1 MKNALYIPSME
12 RNLIPPFVMR
22 EAGLIVNGVPR
33 IHCGEELTNESHCI
47 ISKEAGLRI
56 PLQLR
61 GIFPGFDSRA
71 LTQDEVN
78 NCDELDLIIITPDS
92 VEWDP
97 YSDHYSENEKQYTTW
112 DGDVQVPL
120 TLSSRQSLI
129 SEDDIDAEAF
139 AIEVSGEEW
148 EAALDAAVA
157 DGDIFNPQ
165 DDLMSDELFNVD
177 QDDPIRAQVAD
188 LTGMLDPAILHDAL
202 NECLLHSKL
211 AMAAGC
217 GGMPSNPQDPDDGSW
232 NWLQPMLRFQ
242 RG

>member
-1 MKNALYIPSME
+1 VPIVDAAIAYDCNKSGKTFILIMKNALYIPSME

-22 EAGLIVNGVPR
+22 EAGLLVNDVPR

-61 GIFPGFDSRA
+61 GIFSGFDSRA

-120 TLSSRQSLI
+120 MLY
-129 SEDDIDAEAF
+129 
-139 AIEVSGEEW
+139 
-148 EAALDAAVA
+148 
-157 DGDIFNPQ
+157 
-165 DDLMSDELFNVD
+165 
-177 QDDPIRAQVAD
+177 QVAS
-188 LTGMLDPAILHDAL
+188 
-202 NECLLHSKL
+202 HSFLRMKL
-211 AMAAGC
+211 R
-217 GGMPSNPQDPDDGSW
+217 S
-232 NWLQPMLRFQ
+232 
-242 RG
+242 